1 MNKKKFQYW
10 SLQILIILSVILV
23 ASKISFLFEPIG
35 IFFSTLFFPIIISG
49 FLFFILNPFVHLIQ
63 KAKIPKILSIILLFA
78 IVAGLLVL
86 VFSIFVPKISAQL
99 AGLLNQLPTYVKQT
113 EQFFNNFSQSE
124 GFRWLMN
131 QDYVTQEEI
140 MGYLID
146 YANQLPQRITN
157 GLSDLVGLVANIAIT
172 IITVPFLLF
181 FMLKDGEKFPP
192 ALGKFVPKSYRA
204 EAIDTL
210 KETGKTLSSYIQGQ
224 ITVALFVGTASFI
237 GFLIIDLPY
246 AIVLALIISVT
257 NIIPYV
263 GPFIGGAPAVIVGL
277 FESPTMAILALLVI
291 VAAQQLE
298 GNLISP
304 LILGKTLNTHPAT
317 IIILLLVAG
326 NLAGILGMLLA
337 VPTYAVGK
345 TIVLSGVQF
354 IKARKMAKEMEAQK
368 GPHPAD
374 I

>member
-1 MNKKKFQYW
+1 MSKKKFQYW
-10 SLQILIILSVILV
+10 ALQFLIILTIILV

-49 FLFFILNPFVHLIQ
+49 FLFFILNPFVHLIER
-63 KAKIPKILSIILLFA
+63 AKVPKVLAIIILFA
-78 IVAGLLVL
+78 IVIGLLVL
-86 VFSIFVPKISAQL
+86 IIGNIVPTISKQVGAL
-99 AGLLNQLPTYVKQT
+99 MNDLPEYVKKT
-113 EQFFNNFSQSE
+113 EQFFNTFSKSE
-124 GFRWLMN
+124 GFKWVMT
-131 QDYVTQEEI
+131 QQYVTQEEI
-140 MGYLID
+140 MAYIVD
-146 YANQLPQRITN
+146 YANTLPQRITN
-157 GLSDLVGLVANIAIT
+157 GLSGFVGVVTNITIT

-192 ALGKFVPKSYRA
+192 ALGKFIPKAYRA
-204 EAIDTL
+204 EAINTL
-210 KETGKTLSSYIQGQ
+210 RETGKTLSSYIQGQ

-237 GFLIIDLPY
+237 GFVIIDLPY
-246 AIVLALIISVT
+246 AIVMALIISVT

-291 VAAQQLE
+291 VIAQQLE

-326 NLAGILGMLLA
+326 NLAGVLGMLLA
-337 VPTYAVGK
+337 VPTYAVSK
-345 TIVLSGVQF
+345 TIVQNAVSF
-354 IKARKMAKEMEAQK
+354 FRARKMANEVESDSAEA
-368 GPHPAD
+368 
-374 I
+374 